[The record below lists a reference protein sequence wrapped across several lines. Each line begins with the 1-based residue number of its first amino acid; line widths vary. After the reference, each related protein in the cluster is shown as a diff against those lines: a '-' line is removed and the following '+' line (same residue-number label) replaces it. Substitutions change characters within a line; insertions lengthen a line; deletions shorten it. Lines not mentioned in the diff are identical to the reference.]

1 MSLRTTDGMAVV
13 GHGTVTPVR
22 KVHPVCSLSIKS
34 TLIHLFLILLLI
46 LFILLLILPPPSLV
60 LLVASFR
67 HRSLLVWNLLFARS
81 LGGAQVNGQL
91 CCQSCSS
98 SASAQVA

>member
-1 MSLRTTDGMAVV
+1 MKMSLRTTHGMAAV

-34 TLIHLFLILLLI
+34 TLIHFFLILLFILFILFLILPL
-46 LFILLLILPPPSLV
+46 PSLV

-67 HRSLLVWNLLFARS
+67 PPFPLSVESSLCPKPDPIRE
-81 LGGAQVNGQL
+81 
-91 CCQSCSS
+91 
-98 SASAQVA
+98 